1 MESKAIGPCPNSATG
16 KFLHRPMLG
25 NHPAMRILIEQA
37 IAVGRRSCPTIIHGE
52 SGTGK
57 ELLARQIHLAGS
69 RATGPFVPVDCSTLC
84 DTLIESQLFGHVR
97 GAFTGAACNTLGLL
111 RAADGGTL
119 FLDEIGELPL
129 VAQAK
134 LLRCLQEREV
144 MPVGASRAVP
154 VDVCVVCATHRSVGD
169 MVAQGTFR
177 ADLYFRLN
185 VVTLRVPPLRDRR
198 DDIPVLATAFLEEIA
213 SRFDEQLRT
222 LSDSALRCLMEYAW
236 PGNVRELRNVLERAC
251 AMTKHEALSPKDF
264 PGHLAV
270 EGRGSV
276 EDDVVRP
283 LMEVESRAIA
293 LALRVAGGNQS
304 VAALALHVER
314 HRLRR
319 LIGRHGLEALI
330 R

>member
-1 MESKAIGPCPNSATG
+1 MPRDTTSGTGSVNGAT
-16 KFLHRPMLG
+16 LQRSMLG
-25 NHPAMRILIEQA
+25 NHPAMRVLLQQA
-37 IAVGRRSCPTIIHGE
+37 TAVGRRSCPTIVHGE

-57 ELLARQIHLAGS
+57 ELLARQIHLAGP
-69 RATGPFVPVDCSTLC
+69 RAAAPFVPVDCSTLS
-84 DTLIESQLFGHVR
+84 DTLLESQLFGHVR
-97 GAFTGAACNTLGLL
+97 GAFTGAACNTLGLF

-129 VAQAK
+129 AAQAK

-154 VDVCVVCATHRSVGD
+154 VDVCVLCATHRSLSD
-169 MVAQGTFR
+169 MVLQETFR

-185 VVTLRVPPLRDRR
+185 VVTLRIPPLRDRR
-198 DDIPVLATAFLEEIA
+198 EDIPVLAAAFLEEIA
-213 SRFDEQLRT
+213 RTFDEPLRALSASAMQQLMDYT
-222 LSDSALRCLMEYAW
+222 W

-251 AMTKHEALSPKDF
+251 AMTKHEVLCPQDF
-264 PGHLAV
+264 PAQLAV
-270 EGRGSV
+270 ETRGPVV
-276 EDDVVRP
+276 EDVVRP
-283 LMEVESRAIA
+283 LMEVEGKAIA
-293 LALRVAGGNQS
+293 LALRAAGGNQS
-304 VAALALHVER
+304 VAALALRVER

>member
-1 MESKAIGPCPNSATG
+1 MPTHITSSPSSSAGKA
-16 KFLHRPMLG
+16 LHRSMLG
-25 NHPAMRILIEQA
+25 NHPAMRHLLQQA
-37 IAVGRRSCPTIIHGE
+37 IAAGRRSCPTIIHGE

-57 ELLARQIHLAGS
+57 ELLAHQIHLAS
-69 RATGPFVPVDCSTLC
+69 PRAAAPFVPVDCSALC
-84 DTLIESQLFGHVR
+84 DTLLESQLFGHVR
-97 GAFTGAACNTLGLL
+97 GAFTGAACNTLGLF

-154 VDVCVVCATHRSVGD
+154 VDVCVLCATHRSLSE
-169 MVAQGTFR
+169 MVAQGKFR

-185 VVTLRVPPLRDRR
+185 VVTLRISPLRDRR
-198 DDIPVLATAFLEEIA
+198 EDIPILVAAFLDEIA
-213 SRFDEQLRT
+213 SAFDEPLRT
-222 LSDSALRCLMEYAW
+222 LSPAAMQSMMDYTW

-251 AMTKHEALSPKDF
+251 AMTKHSVLSPHDL
-264 PGHLAV
+264 PAQLAADKS
-270 EGRGSV
+270 ESLLD
-276 EDDVVRP
+276 EVVRP
-283 LMEVESRAIA
+283 LMEVEGKAIA

-304 VAALALHVER
+304 VAALALRVER